1 MKHTQSVFKFTL
13 CLAALLSLILLPFA
27 RQADAHAYSAGY
39 TTLELT
45 QAAVEMTYSLDVLS
59 VIELTGGDANGN
71 GRLEAAEFQA
81 VKASLLDLLKEHLS
95 LQINNQPQAWKQV
108 TGFGQTGEAAQDKV
122 VLQASSAPASAS
134 QSLSLTDSLYSQDS
148 AANYVDLLT
157 VKYGDSKNTQAL
169 SGKYR
174 VWSMQLSEQDYA
186 ALAPA
191 ASSAADSADGGAEHS
206 QSEASGSEDAISG
219 WYSFFTLGMNHILSG
234 YDHLLFLFSLLIA
247 RQTFKQYAAM
257 ITAFTIAHS
266 ITLTLTVLGIVNVPP
281 AIVEPA
287 IALSICFVAVDNIV
301 RKKVSHRWVLTFLFG
316 LIHGMGFADILK
328 EMNLPKSQL
337 AVDLLSFNL
346 GIEAVQIT
354 LVAILLPLLGLLH
367 RWKFSRRVVLTG
379 SSAAFLLGGIWLI
392 QRLVA

>member
-1 MKHTQSVFKFTL
+1 MKQTQPVFKFAL
-13 CLAALLSLILLPFA
+13 CLAALLSLLLPFA
-27 RQADAHAYSAGY
+27 RQADAHAYSAGF
-39 TTLELT
+39 TTLNLA
-45 QAAVEMTYSLDVLS
+45 QSAVEMTYSLDVLS
-59 VIELTGGDANGN
+59 VIELTGGDANRN
-71 GRLEAAEFQA
+71 GRLEVEEFQA
-81 VKASLLDLLKEHLS
+81 VKASLLELLKEHLR
-95 LQINNQPQAWKQV
+95 LQINNQPQAWQQV
-108 TGFGQTGEAAQDKV
+108 TGFEHTGEAAQDKV
-122 VLQASSAPASAS
+122 ALKVSYPPATAS
-134 QSLSLTDSLYSQDS
+134 QTLSLTDSLYSQDS

-157 VKYGDSKNTQAL
+157 VNYGDSKNTQAL

-174 VWSMQLSEQDYA
+174 EWSMQLSEQDYA
-186 ALAPA
+186 ALASS
-191 ASSAADSADGGAEHS
+191 ASSRAGANDGTAHS
-206 QSEASGSEDAISG
+206 GGEASGSEDVISG

-257 ITAFTIAHS
+257 ITAFTVAHS

-281 AIVEPA
+281 NIVEPA

-301 RKKVSHRWVLTFLFG
+301 RKNVSHRWVLTFLFG

-328 EMNLPKSQL
+328 EMQLPKSQL

-354 LVAILLPLLGLLH
+354 LVALLLPLLGFLH

-379 SSAAFLLGGIWLI
+379 SSAALLLGGIWLI